1 MPEQVSFDIT
11 HFYDTRQPGITVDA
25 SLRLGERTVDV
36 IAKVDTG
43 ATYYIFRRLYG
54 ELLGLNIESGV
65 PENIST
71 AMGSFRAYGHE
82 LTLIVLGLELTGMFY
97 FAEPETFTR
106 NVLGQNGLLNR
117 TKFGLIDYEGKMLL
131 SDYNA
136 PNE

>member
-1 MPEQVSFDIT
+1 M
-11 HFYDTRQPGITVDA
+11 
-25 SLRLGERTVDV
+25 RLGERTVDV

-43 ATYYIFRRLYG
+43 ATYCIFRHLYG

-71 AMGSFRAYGHE
+71 ATGSFRAYGHE
-82 LTLIVLGLELTGMFY
+82 LTLIVLGLEITGMFY

-131 SDYNA
+131 SNYND